1 MLLDTSVVVEIFRSP
16 STSRRFKRIV
26 KDIGDEEAF
35 VSQVQLAEVADW
47 AIRNGVS
54 ARDRV
59 SSVKE
64 FARVVPLDEA
74 IYLEAPTI
82 KNRRRE
88 SGHPD
93 FSLIDGIVLATARSI
108 SQRMLTL
115 DRDFEGEADCIV
127 LK

>member
-1 MLLDTSVVVEIFRSP
+1 MLLDTSVIVEIFRSP
-16 STSRRFKRIV
+16 STSRRFKRIAREM
-26 KDIGDEEAF
+26 GDEEAF

-54 ARDRV
+54 ARERV
-59 SSVKE
+59 SSVKD
-64 FARVVPLDEA
+64 FARVVPLDEE
-74 IYLEAPTI
+74 ICLEAPTI

-88 SGHPD
+88 AGHSD
-93 FSLIDGIVLATARSI
+93 FSLMDGIILATARSI

>member
-1 MLLDTSVVVEIFRSP
+1 MLLDTSVIVEIFRSP
-16 STSRRFKRIV
+16 STSRRFKRIAREM
-26 KDIGDEEAF
+26 GDEEAF

-64 FARVVPLDEA
+64 FARVVPLDDE
-74 IYLEAPTI
+74 ICLEAPTI

-88 SGHPD
+88 SGRPD
-93 FSLIDGIVLATARSI
+93 FSLLDGIILATARSI

-115 DRDFEGEADCIV
+115 DRDFEGEADCTIIS
-127 LK
+127 